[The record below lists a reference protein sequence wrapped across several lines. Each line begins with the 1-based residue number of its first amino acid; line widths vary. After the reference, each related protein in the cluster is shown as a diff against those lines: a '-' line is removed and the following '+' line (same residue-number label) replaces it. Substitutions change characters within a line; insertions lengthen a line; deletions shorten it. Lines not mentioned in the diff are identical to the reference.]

1 MLLLHGEQ
9 YLELKQPLPSQGKLV
24 TTSRV
29 IDLIDKGKAALLIL
43 ALTTRD
49 ADSGEVIIEN
59 EASIFLRGSG
69 GFGKA
74 KQALLLSIETNC

>member
-9 YLELKQPLPSQGKLV
+9 YLELHKPLPTSGKLV

-29 IDLIDKGKAALLIL
+29 IDLMDKGKAALLIL
-43 ALTTRD
+43 GLTTKD
-49 ADSGEVIIEN
+49 AESGEVIAEN

-74 KQALLLSIETNC
+74 K